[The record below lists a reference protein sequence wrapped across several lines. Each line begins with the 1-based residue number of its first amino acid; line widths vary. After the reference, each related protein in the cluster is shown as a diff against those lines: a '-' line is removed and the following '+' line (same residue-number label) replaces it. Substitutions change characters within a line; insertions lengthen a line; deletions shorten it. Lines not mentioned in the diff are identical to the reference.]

1 MAVPVAAPENV
12 MEAGRYGCC
21 TLGRYVL
28 TCSGGGGRQG
38 VKTRELGGR
47 RGSTAVQGKSMR
59 SDECKAQRH
68 EAGRGKAATDV
79 DEQAPVAKK
88 RNALDRAGR
97 DW

>member
-1 MAVPVAAPENV
+1 

-88 RNALDRAGR
+88 GTHWTGLVGTGNNSSLFVSL
-97 DW
+97 

>member
-1 MAVPVAAPENV
+1 M
-12 MEAGRYGCC
+12 
-21 TLGRYVL
+21 L
-28 TCSGGGGRQG
+28 TCSGGGGGRQG
-38 VKTRELGGR
+38 VKCVKMRQLGGR

-88 RNALDRAGR
+88 KKKRIALDRAGR